1 MRAQILGALAV
12 LVPNAIRDL
21 RRHEIFPRYTL
32 LLGGAGALFRLFLF
46 RDPLPA
52 VIGGLLPGLF
62 LLSFS
67 LASRGGIG
75 AGDGLAVIALGIWTS
90 IWETLLAVTFGL
102 GLLGFSAIALSISGR
117 RKKEYPFVPFLLA
130 GQILTRILV

>member
-32 LLGGAGALFRLFLF
+32 LLGGAGALCRLLWFG
-46 RDPLPA
+46 DTLPS
-52 VIGGLLPGLF
+52 VIGGLLPGLVLF
-62 LLSFS
+62 SFAV
-67 LASRGGIG
+67 ASRGGIG
-75 AGDGLAVIALGIWTS
+75 AGDGLAVSALGTWTS
-90 IWETLLAVTFGL
+90 LWEALLAVTFGL
-102 GLLGFSAIALSISGR
+102 GLLGFSAIALSLAGR

-130 GQILTRILV
+130 GQILTWILV